1 MAKVGYEESV
11 EVVEL
16 LKDETGGLMHELG
29 ISTIT
34 FYKGD
39 VTPASE
45 ALRAQLARVVAANPW
60 LAGRLVKVAGKAA
73 LRHPAAPADD
83 AVAELFAA
91 GAATYAPSR
100 GYEAICTELYKSK
113 ANTVVGSGF
122 ALLGRDLP
130 LARLS
135 VLESSPGEFAVVFSL
150 SHAVADGRTYYEILR
165 MLRPGADV
173 RALAT
178 RRVAAFPETMR
189 DRCNR
194 AALAWV
200 DGPAAVCQMLPL
212 LLGCGAKARCHAFLL
227 DDARVAEAKRAGAAG
242 GGYVSTNDVLTSGF
256 FVACGTT
263 VGLMGLD
270 CRGRLEGV
278 GDDLAGNYVTAL
290 VMDDGVF
297 GSPADLREMY
307 ATTPYATTT
316 RKLPGAC
323 CAGKVSFAMVS
334 DWASFAGDLVPL
346 DGCELLVHVPV
357 VNPAAILWDMMIP
370 FASGK
375 GRGVLCWTV
384 STDEAGLRK
393 HLPVGGSVSDA
404 LFPKS

>member
-1 MAKVGYEESV
+1 
-11 EVVEL
+11 
-16 LKDETGGLMHELG
+16 
-29 ISTIT
+29 
-34 FYKGD
+34 
-39 VTPASE
+39 
-45 ALRAQLARVVAANPW
+45 
-60 LAGRLVKVAGKAA
+60 
-73 LRHPAAPADD
+73 
-83 AVAELFAA
+83 
-91 GAATYAPSR
+91 
-100 GYEAICTELYKSK
+100 
-113 ANTVVGSGF
+113 
-122 ALLGRDLP
+122 
-130 LARLS
+130 
-135 VLESSPGEFAVVFSL
+135 
-150 SHAVADGRTYYEILR
+150 

-212 LLGCGAKARCHAFLL
+212 LLGCGATAKCHAFLL

-256 FVACGTT
+256 FIACGTT

>member
-16 LKDETGGLMHELG
+16 LKDEAGGLMHEVG

-39 VTPASE
+39 VTPASA

-83 AVAELFAA
+83 AVAELFAVW
-91 GAATYAPSR
+91 AAAYAPSR

-113 ANTVVGSGF
+113 AHVVGSGF
-122 ALLGRDLP
+122 ALLGKDLP

-165 MLRPGADV
+165 MLRPGADA

-178 RRVAAFPETMR
+178 RRVAAFPEAMR

-200 DGPAAVCQMLPL
+200 DGPAAMCQMLPL
-212 LLGCGAKARCHAFLL
+212 LLGCGATARCHAFLL

-316 RKLPGAC
+316 RTLPGAC

-346 DGCELLVHVPV
+346 DGCELLVHAPV